1 MDVRFRRNIFSL
13 TRCLLKMSVYNAGG
27 TAAAE
32 ILSVQCVADKKYL
45 SGNWKYYG
53 KEQWPW

>member
-1 MDVRFRRNIFSL
+1 
-13 TRCLLKMSVYNAGG
+13 MSVYNAGG

-32 ILSVQCVADKKYL
+32 ILSVQCVADKKYF